1 MIQGYKVLA
10 IIPARGGSK
19 GIPKKNL
26 SMLKDK
32 TLLEWAI
39 DVAKV
44 ADPIDDIVVSTD
56 DAEIEE
62 LARKCGAEVL
72 GKRPESLSN
81 DSAKTVDVIR
91 YEIKRFQERKGWG
104 PDIVILLQPTQPFR
118 TKNDLVGALDAFLD
132 SGGDGGLVSLSEVD
146 THPLLIRKFVD
157 GKSIPI
163 LNMSSTVRRQDFPK
177 FWKVNGAV
185 YINWARDYQ
194 TEGLSLN
201 DNLHGYI
208 TSEWTKIDIDTQ
220 DDLEYANLISA
231 RFLAKIK

>member
-1 MIQGYKVLA
+1 MIQDYKVLA

-26 SMLKDK
+26 SMVKGK

-39 DVAKV
+39 NVAKA
-44 ADPIDDIVVSTD
+44 ADVIDDIVVSTD

-91 YEIKRFQERKGWG
+91 YEIKQFHERKGWG
-104 PDIVILLQPTQPFR
+104 PDIVVLLQPTQPFR
-118 TKNDLVGALDAFLD
+118 TKNDLLGALETFLD
-132 SGGDGGLVSLSEVD
+132 FGGEGGVVSLSEVD
-146 THPLLIRKFVD
+146 THPLLIRKFID

-163 LNMSSTVRRQDFPK
+163 LNMNSTVRRQDFPK

-208 TSEWTKIDIDTQ
+208 TSEWTKVDIDTQ
-220 DDLEYANLISA
+220 EDLEYANFISERLFA
-231 RFLAKIK
+231 EIR